1 MKGKREVST
10 RPDKVFNLATGE
22 IPEARLYE
30 LVTRVYSLLAAAAGL
45 LILFPLF
52 LIVAC
57 LIKASSRG
65 PVFYRGE
72 RVGKGEKVFTIYKFR
87 TLDEGAENQIG
98 ARLLKDG
105 EAHVTPIGRMLRK
118 RKIDEFPQL
127 INVVKGDM
135 NLVGPRPIRPVFLEE
150 AKREIPGY
158 AARFA
163 IPPGITGL
171 AQLRHSYYL
180 QPRNKLR
187 YERIYTRNRS
197 VLFDTWILL
206 LTFTRLLSRQMT
218 TLSLVLLM
226 IVFAL
231 FLPEAVSEQMQIRVL
246 GRSISFINL
255 AILGMGIFFV
265 LRYLRGDLVFLKTPV
280 DRAVLAFLVVTF
292 GTLLL
297 QSASSSELLRLLK
310 FACTGFGLYYFVAN
324 SVNDRLEDMKIYMKG
339 IAIIAFISGLAGI
352 VGFLLLRGEVR
363 SETLR
368 AGLDARLVND
378 FLTNRNVLISYFV
391 LCLPILLAAT
401 RSFVSVT
408 RKVAGLICFTASLAF
423 AATFFSK
430 RGMFVLGTTLLF
442 YGWRHRRE
450 PATQF
455 LAAALLTILIGHA
468 LVTGN
473 PPWDFEMRIARAQEQ
488 LTLQATVLREHRW
501 DLLLGTGEASWQ
513 MVDVPETIESREKLL
528 PPAGVNNM
536 YLTILLEY
544 GIIAL
549 FLMVSVL
556 VGILRTLYRGS
567 HKIPEPVIR
576 EFLWAIL
583 CGLVGILINL
593 FFFDA
598 FRSTSVQIPFWIFAG
613 LGMGMVLKL
622 GPQRLG
628 YYRLWHF
635 RH

>member
-1 MKGKREVST
+1 MST
-10 RPDKVFNLATGE
+10 RPNRVFDLTTGE
-22 IPEARLYE
+22 IPNARIYDFL
-30 LVTRVYSLLAAAAGL
+30 TRAYSFIAAAVGL
-45 LILFPLF
+45 LILSPLF
-52 LIVAC
+52 LIVAA

-65 PVFYRGE
+65 PVFYKGE
-72 RVGKGEKVFTIYKFR
+72 RVGRGEKSFTIYKFR
-87 TLDEGAENQIG
+87 TLTEGSENRIG
-98 ARLLKDG
+98 ARLLKEG
-105 EAHVTPIGRMLRK
+105 EEHVTPFGRILRK

-127 INVVKGDM
+127 INVLKGDM

-158 AARFA
+158 ATRFT

-187 YERIYTRNRS
+187 YERIYARNRS
-197 VLFDTWILL
+197 ILFDIWILL

-218 TLSLVLLM
+218 TLSIVLLM

-231 FLPEAVSEQMQIRVL
+231 FLPETVSEQLQIRVL
-246 GRSISFINL
+246 GRSVSLINL

-280 DRAVLAFLVVTF
+280 DRVVLAFLVVTS
-292 GTLLL
+292 GTVLL
-297 QSASSSELLRLLK
+297 QNPSSTELLRLLK

-324 SVNDRLEDMKIYMKG
+324 SVNDRPEDMKMYMKG
-339 IAIIAFISGLAGI
+339 IAIITFVSGLAGI

-368 AGLDARLVND
+368 AGLDTGLVND

-391 LCLPILLAAT
+391 LSLPILLAAT
-401 RSFVSVT
+401 RSFASVAG
-408 RKVAGLICFTASLAF
+408 KVAGLMCFAASLAF
-423 AATFFSK
+423 ATTFFSK
-430 RGMFVLGTTLLF
+430 RGMLVLGTTILL

-450 PATQF
+450 RAAQV
-455 LAAALLTILIGHA
+455 LAAALLTVLIGHA
-468 LVTGN
+468 LITGN
-473 PPWDFEMRIARAQEQ
+473 PPWDFEMPIARAQEQ
-488 LTLQATVLREHRW
+488 LTLQATVLHEHRQ
-501 DLLLGTGEASWQ
+501 DLLLGTGDASWQ
-513 MVDVPETIESREKLL
+513 KVEVPETVEYREKLL
-528 PPAGVNNM
+528 PPAGMNNM

-549 FLMVSVL
+549 FLMISIL
-556 VGILRTLYRGS
+556 VGVLRTLYRGS
-567 HKIPEPVIR
+567 QQIPEPVIR
-576 EFLWAIL
+576 EFVWAIS
-583 CGLVGILINL
+583 CGIVGILINL

-613 LGMGMVLKL
+613 LGMGMVLKF
-622 GPQRLG
+622 GSGRLG